1 MKEREKPC
9 GSIDQFTVD
18 GYLEIEKTEEEE
30 RQAILS
36 SCVTFEANTAK
47 LEVKYFP
54 SLLFPKAFDILDLR
68 FIKIVESTN
77 VS

>member
-30 RQAILS
+30 RQSILS

-47 LEVKYFP
+47 
-54 SLLFPKAFDILDLR
+54 
-68 FIKIVESTN
+68 
-77 VS
+77 

>member
-47 LEVKYFP
+47 
-54 SLLFPKAFDILDLR
+54 
-68 FIKIVESTN
+68 
-77 VS
+77 